1 MTTDLARRK
10 PNSRLRAEAA
20 NLATAEKGLVTVVRL
35 IRALGQ
41 VIVLVIAQIAQIAA
55 IAETASNV
63 LIAARVWAMQPSV
76 RSVMRWSML
85 R

>member
-1 MTTDLARRK
+1 VTTDLARRK
-10 PNSRLRAEAA
+10 PNSRLRAEVA

-41 VIVLVIAQIAQIAA
+41 VIVLVIAQIAA
-55 IAETASNV
+55 IAETASSV

>member
-1 MTTDLARRK
+1 VGTTDLARRK
-10 PNSRLRAEAA
+10 PNSRLRAEVA
-20 NLATAEKGLVTVVRL
+20 NLATAEKVLVMVVRL

-41 VIVLVIAQIAQIAA
+41 VIVLVIAQIVVIAV
-55 IAETASNV
+55 TASSA
-63 LIAARVWAMQPSV
+63 LIVAPVWAMQPSV